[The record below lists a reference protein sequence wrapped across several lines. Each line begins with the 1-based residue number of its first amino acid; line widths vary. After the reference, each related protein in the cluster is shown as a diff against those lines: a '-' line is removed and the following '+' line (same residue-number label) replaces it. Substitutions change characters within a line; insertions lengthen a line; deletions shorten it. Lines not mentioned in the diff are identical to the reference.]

1 MDRCGLADRICAG
14 SGWVGIR
21 PGAVEA
27 FPGQMLSAYRFQVK
41 PAHGEPSVFAPE
53 SGCGSCEVAKHALP
67 EQLQAELNLPRTC
80 GCTGN
85 GSRRGSP

>member
-1 MDRCGLADRICAG
+1 MDRLGLADRICAG

-41 PAHGEPSVFAPE
+41 PAAE
-53 SGCGSCEVAKHALP
+53 SHPFSHENPAAALTRP
-67 EQLQAELNLPRTC
+67 RSMLYQSSFSLN
-80 GCTGN
+80 
-85 GSRRGSP
+85 

>member
-21 PGAVEA
+21 PGVEA

-41 PAHGEPSVFAPE
+41 PGTEGHPFSRENPAATL
-53 SGCGSCEVAKHALP
+53 AR
-67 EQLQAELNLPRTC
+67 PR
-80 GCTGN
+80 
-85 GSRRGSP
+85 SMLYQSSFSPN